1 MIAKFGKRKKS
12 VFFAISF
19 LGIIAVVFILFAII
33 YLSVSNIQ
41 IQKKKARLDRQVE
54 AMQKEIED
62 FEKKNA
68 ELREG
73 IEKVG
78 DLEYVE
84 KIAREELNL
93 QKEGEKVMGFILPPG
108 YQTQSASVN
117 YWNPGSWWSWVK
129 GKWAWI
135 VNKL

>member
-54 AMQKEIED
+54 AMQKEIGILKRKTPSLGRGL
-62 FEKKNA
+62 KKS
-68 ELREG
+68 G
-73 IEKVG
+73 I
-78 DLEYVE
+78 
-84 KIAREELNL
+84 
-93 QKEGEKVMGFILPPG
+93 
-108 YQTQSASVN
+108 
-117 YWNPGSWWSWVK
+117 
-129 GKWAWI
+129 
-135 VNKL
+135 